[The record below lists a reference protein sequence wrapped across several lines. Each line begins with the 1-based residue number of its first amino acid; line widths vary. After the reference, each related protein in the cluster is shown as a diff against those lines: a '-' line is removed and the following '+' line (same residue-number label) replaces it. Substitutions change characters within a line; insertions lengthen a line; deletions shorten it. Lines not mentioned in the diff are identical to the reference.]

1 MSLLYLTTAFGY
13 YLILSL
19 VNTFEDEYL
28 TGLLCAA
35 TEMLSYILAGLFFE
49 KVGVK
54 LSMTLAFA
62 TATIGG
68 ILILSYGLNQ
78 QDSVLFFTYFL
89 LAKFGVSANFNIAM
103 TANSQ
108 LFPTLF
114 AATAMGVCN
123 FSARFVSAFSYPISA
138 LEEPIPMVIFTILQG
153 ISLIA
158 VFFLRIDQ

>member
-1 MSLLYLTTAFGY
+1 MSLLGVVTCTLCYMFTFSFG
-13 YLILSL
+13 
-19 VNTFEDEYL
+19 F
-28 TGLLCAA
+28 
-35 TEMLSYILAGLFFE
+35 
-49 KVGVK
+49 
-54 LSMTLAFA
+54 SMTF
-62 TATIGG
+62 
-68 ILILSYGLNQ
+68 
-78 QDSVLFFTYFL
+78 LFFTYFL

-158 VFFLRIDQ
+158 VFFLRIDQKHQLP